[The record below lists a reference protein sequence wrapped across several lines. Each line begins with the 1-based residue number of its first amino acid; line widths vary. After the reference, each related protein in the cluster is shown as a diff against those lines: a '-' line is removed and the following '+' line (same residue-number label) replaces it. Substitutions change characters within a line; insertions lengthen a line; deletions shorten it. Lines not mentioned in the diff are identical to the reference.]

1 MTEQETT
8 ETQIINEEQT
18 QAALQ
23 LWHEG
28 ETAVWPLAHLR
39 LGLHIRSEQAL
50 YGTLAETG
58 VAAQNR
64 AILSLALDKLRTN
77 HPQSEEL
84 LRQRFEHR
92 QDILVICNSMN
103 ISRSSYFYRQKHA
116 ITHLTEIM
124 IELEKEARLDWQE
137 QMMTRLEP
145 PTYTALVGIE
155 RSYQILANALL
166 AEGEPFI
173 LCIDG
178 LGGLGKS
185 ALADYLARQA
195 ITTVRFDEVAWIT
208 AKQTHLS
215 TRGRLQIDS
224 GRPALTFPMLMDEL
238 TTHFDLP
245 QSFNGSQL
253 HKQRLVHHYLQESP
267 CLIIIDNLETVAD
280 YTALI
285 PELKKWQNPSKFLIT
300 SRLRLL
306 DQTGVFSY
314 SLIELGETAVYQLIR
329 QEARRTG
336 FTDLEK
342 ASDEELHQI
351 YQVVGGNPLAIK
363 LVIGQLRYHSLPRVL
378 ARLTTGQNESGIGLF
393 DYIYQEAW
401 DSLDETSQTTL
412 IALTHAGDSGF
423 TLDHLSEVAG
433 LSPSSVERAVEEL
446 VLLSLVDLRGS
457 IFDRRYSLHR
467 LTEMFLLQMMEQS

>member
-1 MTEQETT
+1 MAEEV
-8 ETQIINEEQT
+8 IISEEEIQT
-18 QAALQ
+18 ALQ

-39 LGLHIRSEQAL
+39 LSLHIRNEQAL
-50 YGTLAETG
+50 YGTLADTG
-58 VAAQNR
+58 PAAQNR
-64 AILSLALDKLRTN
+64 AILNLGLEKLRT
-77 HPQSEEL
+77 HYPESEEL

-92 QDILVICNSMN
+92 QDILVITNSMN
-103 ISRSSYFYRQKHA
+103 MSRSSYFYRQKHA
-116 ITHLTEIM
+116 ISHLAETLN
-124 IELEKEARLDWQE
+124 ELEKEARLDWQE

-145 PTYTALVGIE
+145 PSYSALVGIE
-155 RSYQILANALL
+155 ETYQLLTHALL
-166 AEGEPFI
+166 AENEPFI
-173 LCIDG
+173 LCLDG
-178 LGGLGKS
+178 LGGLGKT

-195 ITTVRFDEVAWIT
+195 ITTVRFDEIAWVT

-224 GRPALTFPMLMDEL
+224 GRPALTFPMLIDEL
-238 TTHFDLP
+238 TTRFDLP

-253 HKQRLVHHYLQESP
+253 HKQRVVRHHLQESP
-267 CLIIIDNLETVAD
+267 CLIVIDNLETVAD
-280 YTALI
+280 YAALI

-306 DQTGVFSY
+306 DQPGVFSY
-314 SLIELGETAVYQLIR
+314 SLTELGETAVYQLIR

-342 ASDEELHQI
+342 ASDEELRQI

-363 LVIGQLRYHSLPRVL
+363 LIIGQLRYHSLPRVL
-378 ARLTTGQNESGIGLF
+378 GRITAKQNESGIGLF

-401 DSLDETSQTTL
+401 DSLDEPSQTTL

-423 TLDHLSEVAG
+423 TLEHLIEVAG
-433 LSPSSVERAVEEL
+433 LAPSSIERSIEEL
-446 VLLSLVDLRGS
+446 LLLSLVDLRGTL
-457 IFDRRYSLHR
+457 FDRRYSLHR
-467 LTEMFLLQMMEQS
+467 LTEMFLLQMMEQKS